1 MKKTLFVALA
11 LIMVP
16 GVAQGQV
23 QDGPT
28 DQIAAMSDSKAS
40 NACDQAGYQR
50 ALRAEQNAR
59 QQVASLRQQI
69 ARQQALLALAS
80 KRNDE
85 LYAIA
90 VEVIDRG
97 AAPRGAEPFLQLKR
111 VEMENLQQDFRDRA
125 HRARI
130 FPGSLESALNAQQ
143 PSSDQAE

>member
-1 MKKTLFVALA
+1 MKKTLYVALA
-11 LIMVP
+11 LIIAP

-28 DQIAAMSDSKAS
+28 DQIAAMSDSK
-40 NACDQAGYQR
+40 ACDQAGYQR

-69 ARQQALLALAS
+69 ARQQALVALAS
-80 KRNDE
+80 KRNHE

-90 VEVIDRG
+90 VEVIDHG

-125 HRARI
+125 HQARI

-143 PSSDQAE
+143 PSPDQAE